1 MKLQVP
7 IVNEE
12 FTTSGVVKNKP
23 IPQQFPLVVKTIK
36 ETEVKE
42 GNFYMT
48 ETRWLQTKCVVMETF
63 NDDGMKEYKSFTDVE
78 KNLFVKDIVE
88 NIKGE
93 PIDQIILIIERVSSE
108 GTRYEINQ
116 PLKTI

>member
-1 MKLQVP
+1 MKQVP

-12 FTTSGVVKNKP
+12 FTTTGVDSNKP
-23 IPQQFPLVVKTIK
+23 VPQQFSLVYNTIK

-48 ETRWLQTKCVVMETF
+48 ETRWLQTKCVVMESF

-78 KNLFVKDIVE
+78 KNLFVKDIIE
-88 NIKGE
+88 SIKGE
-93 PIDQIILIIERVSSE
+93 PIDQIILILERVTPE
-108 GTRYEINQ
+108 GTRYEINE

>member
-1 MKLQVP
+1 MKQVP

-12 FTTSGVVKNKP
+12 FTTSGVDGNKP
-23 IPQQFPLVVKTIK
+23 IPQQFPLVYKTIK

-48 ETRWLQTKCVVMETF
+48 ETRWLQTKCVVMESF

-78 KNLFVKDIVE
+78 KNLFVKDLVE
-88 NIKGE
+88 GIKGE
-93 PIDQIILIIERVSSE
+93 PIDQIILVCTRVTPE
-108 GTRYEINQ
+108 GTRYEINE

>member
-1 MKLQVP
+1 MKQVP

-12 FTTSGVVKNKP
+12 FTTTGVVKNKP
-23 IPQQFPLVVKTIK
+23 VPQQFSLVYNTIK

-48 ETRWLQTKCVVMETF
+48 ETRWLQTKCVVMESF
-63 NDDGMKEYKSFTDVE
+63 NDDGMKEYKSFTDAE
-78 KNLFVKDIVE
+78 KNLFVKDLVE
-88 NIKGE
+88 GIKGE
-93 PIDQIILIIERVSSE
+93 PIDQIILILTRVTPE
-108 GTRYEINQ
+108 GTRYEINE